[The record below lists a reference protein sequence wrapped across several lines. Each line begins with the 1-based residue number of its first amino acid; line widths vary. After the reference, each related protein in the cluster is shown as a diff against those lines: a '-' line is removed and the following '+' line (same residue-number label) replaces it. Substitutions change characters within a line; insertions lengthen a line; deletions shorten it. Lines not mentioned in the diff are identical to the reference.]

1 MWELSSKS
9 SQPLS
14 PLCPPC
20 WTGGNGDRR
29 SRLRLMHRIVL
40 MLFATSLLLPG
51 CVSLTSKPAPA
62 QLPIKPALTSLTQ
75 TSDGGITMNKHD
87 AAELLLYIEALERA
101 AGMVRQ

>member
-1 MWELSSKS
+1 M
-9 SQPLS
+9 S

-51 CVSLTSKPAPA
+51 CVSLTSKPIPA
-62 QLPIKPALTSLTQ
+62 VETLPTRPALTSLTQ

>member
-1 MWELSSKS
+1 M
-9 SQPLS
+9 
-14 PLCPPC
+14 PLCRPF
-20 WTGGNGDRR
+20 WTGGANGKQPRTR
-29 SRLRLMHRIVL
+29 PRLRLAWL
-40 MLFATSLLLPG
+40 LFALTLLLPG